1 MRRLVIFVLTP
12 VAARLGGVSPNTL
25 TLLATI
31 AGLLAGI
38 AYALTRQH
46 IAYYCI
52 AGALVGLSGIFD
64 ALDGLVARQTDR
76 TSRAG
81 DFLDHLGGRIVEVA
95 IFSGMAFMPGVNTPL
110 ALSVVIVSLL
120 HSNLGTQIQASFGER
135 YYGGAGK
142 TELFVALVLL
152 TPLLAFFP
160 DLSLPFGPPGVGN
173 GVFMVMGAIVAAS
186 FVHRVGHSLGLVRR
200 DVERR

>member
-46 IAYYCI
+46 IAYYFI

-81 DFLDHLGGRIVEVA
+81 DFLDHLGDRIVEVA
-95 IFSGMAFMPGVNTPL
+95 IFTGMAFMPGVNTPL

-120 HSNLGTQIQASFGER
+120 HSNLGNQIQASFGER

-173 GVFMVMGAIVAAS
+173 GVFMVMGAIIAAS